1 MSAMHHYEILV
12 VQHVWNVV
20 VYSTFVEWCVAGFV
34 SFVAMVYA
42 ERRWRRITGNRLRRY
57 GCPPGGPGCTKTGGR
72 LLVTTRRV

>member
-34 SFVAMVYA
+34 SFVAMFYA
-42 ERRWRRITGNRLRRY
+42 ERR
-57 GCPPGGPGCTKTGGR
+57 GR
-72 LLVTTRRV
+72 